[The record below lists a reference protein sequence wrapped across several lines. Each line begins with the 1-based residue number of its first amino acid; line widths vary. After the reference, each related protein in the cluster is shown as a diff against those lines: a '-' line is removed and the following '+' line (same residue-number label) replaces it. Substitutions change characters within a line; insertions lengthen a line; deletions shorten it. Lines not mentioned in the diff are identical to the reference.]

1 MATPWREIKHKFSDE
16 VHAQIKSEAL
26 AELDRIGFNK
36 LRQVRKQTQVALA
49 ERLDIPQ
56 NAVSR
61 MERRTD
67 LLLSTMRG
75 YVEALG
81 GKLELRV
88 IFPDGEFVLEEL
100 APPPRRAKTRKNR
113 LAVPGAEASQELTM
127 P

>member
-1 MATPWREIKHKFSDE
+1 MATPWKEIKFKFSE
-16 VHAQIKSEAL
+16 EERRQIRREAA
-26 AELDRIGFNK
+26 AELDRIGFSK
-36 LRQVRKQTQVALA
+36 LRLARQQTQVALA

-56 NAVSR
+56 TAVSR

-88 IFPDGEFVLEEL
+88 VFPDGEFILDTL
-100 APPPRRAKTRKNR
+100 GPAKRSRSSSTTRHKR
-113 LAVPGAEASQELTM
+113 
-127 P
+127 

>member
-1 MATPWREIKHKFSDE
+1 MATPWKDIRKKFSAE
-16 VHAQIKSEAL
+16 EEAELEREAL

-36 LRQVRKQTQVALA
+36 LRQARKQTQVALA

-88 IFPDGEFVLEEL
+88 IFPDGEFVLDEL
-100 APPPRRAKTRKNR
+100 APPRKRAKRG
-113 LAVPGAEASQELTM
+113 GAKSAAAETVVR
-127 P
+127 